1 MAWPQGVTVWRITSG
16 KTAMYTSR
24 FPTEYRCNI
33 VEVFQYGQ
41 RVRKLHR
48 GQSPSSAV
56 QLPIMAALH
65 AGLPTLFAS
74 IIQQATAKVNTFL
87 LIGR

>member
-1 MAWPQGVTVWRITSG
+1 MSGSPVEKRQRKNQPTVR
-16 KTAMYTSR
+16 
-24 FPTEYRCNI
+24 PTEYRCNI
-33 VEVFQYGQ
+33 REGIHYGQ

-65 AGLPTLFAS
+65 AGLPTLFSS
-74 IIQQATAKVNTFL
+74 IIHQKQKKVNMFL
-87 LIGR
+87 LIDP